1 MTEGQAEETFQ
12 AFWPRLLRASQGFL
26 GVQSTEAQDMVHD
39 TFLVAFAKL
48 DRYAPSEATYAWLR
62 QICLRLCYARLR
74 SRDGALG
81 CLEEELKRYRDREG
95 IARVNSENLEL
106 QKQQQLEL
114 LRELIKRLPPDSRQV
129 IQLRNVNGMTYA
141 QICQTLDLPPAALM
155 ARLKRA
161 RALIR
166 DLLSDFPVGTAPDM
180 QPLAA

>member
-1 MTEGQAEETFQ
+1 MIEGQAEEIFK

-26 GVQSTEAQDMVHD
+26 GVQAAEAQDMVHD
-39 TFLVAFAKL
+39 TFLVAFSKL
-48 DRYAPSEATYAWLR
+48 DRYDPSEGTYAWLR

-74 SRDGALG
+74 SHDGALG
-81 CLEEELKRYRDREG
+81 CIEAEIKQYREAAS
-95 IARVNSENLEL
+95 IERVHSENLEL

-114 LRELIKRLPPDSRQV
+114 LRELIKSLPPDSRQV

-141 QICQTLDLPPAALM
+141 QICETLDLPPAHLV

-166 DLLSDFPVGTAPDM
+166 ESLSNYSYDPAPDL
-180 QPLAA
+180 QPAAA